1 MRMVILAT
9 LTGKDTV
16 GGGFGRAD
24 RVAVARPQS
33 EGGFQVEEIEVGW
46 GEKHDQH
53 ADGLHH
59 AMIAKFLQEQAVDK
73 VVTGHM
79 GEGMRRMLG
88 SMKISVVESEGPLG
102 TVLEQAT
109 EA

>member
-1 MRMVILAT
+1 MVILAT
-9 LTGKDTV
+9 LAGKDTV

-24 RVAVARPQS
+24 RVAVARLQQS
-33 EGGFQVEEIEVGW
+33 GGFQVEEIEVGW
-46 GEKHDQH
+46 GEKHDHH

-59 AMIAKFLQEQAVDK
+59 AMIAKFLQEQGVDT

-79 GEGMRRMLG
+79 GDGMVRMLG
-88 SMKISVVESEGPLG
+88 SMKIRVVQQEGPLDD
-102 TVLEQAT
+102 VLKTAS

>member
-1 MRMVILAT
+1 MVILAT
-9 LTGKDTV
+9 LADPETV

-24 RVAVARPQS
+24 RVAVARL
-33 EGGFQVEEIEVGW
+33 EDGGRFQVEEIEVGW

-59 AMIAKFLQEQAVDK
+59 AMIAKFLQEQAVDT

-79 GEGMRRMLG
+79 GEGMQRMLG
-88 SMKISVVESEGPLG
+88 AMKIRVVQMVGPLSD
-102 TVLEQAT
+102 VLKAASET
-109 EA
+109 

>member
-1 MRMVILAT
+1 MVILAT
-9 LTGKDTV
+9 LTGTDTV

-24 RVAVARPQS
+24 RVAIARLQR
-33 EGGFQVEEIEVGW
+33 EGGFQVEEIHVGW
-46 GEKHDQH
+46 GEQHDQH

-79 GEGMRRMLG
+79 GEGMQRML
-88 SMKISVVESEGPLG
+88 SAMKIPVVQFQGPLG
-102 TVLEQAT
+102 EVLAQAA